1 MLDIEAYFKRIGY
14 KGIPAADLSTLR
26 ALHALHPAA
35 IVFENLDPLLG
46 RPVPLDLPALQAKLV
61 ADRRG
66 GYCFEQNT
74 LFKAVLEKLGFTV
87 STLAAR
93 VRWMVP
99 AGAPPNP
106 RAHMLLKVELDAG
119 AFLADVGFG
128 GLLASAPLKLTTD
141 VEQETPSAV
150 LRLIESDGFVTLQAR
165 LASDWQD
172 VYRFTMEP
180 QVDRFRG
187 RQLVHLH
194 ASEIALPQ
202 RLDGAAVE
210 AGRTRQSVEQTSR
223 STLRQRSR
231 RREDSRQR
239 GRARRDLE
247 DRIRSRPARRARQ
260 CLRSLARELISV
272 FADAGRANAAPH
284 NTR

>member
-61 ADRRG
+61 AGRRG

-180 QVDRFRG
+180 QVPIDFEVANWFTSTHPKSRFRNV
-187 RQLVHLH
+187 LMV
-194 ASEIALPQ
+194 Q
-202 RLDGAAVE
+202 RLRPEGRVSLLNRRLVRRCANGRVDEKLLAS
-210 AGRTRQSVEQTSR
+210 AGELAEILKSEF
-223 STLRQRSR
+223 
-231 RREDSRQR
+231 
-239 GRARRDLE
+239 DL
-247 DRIRSRPARRARQ
+247 DPPG
-260 CLRSLARELISV
+260 ELDSV
-272 FADAGRANAAPH
+272 FARLPAS
-284 NTR
+284 